1 MTSKN
6 DRLAAVPLFSHLG
19 KRELARVAEVVTEIE
34 VKAGTVLGREGHHSS
49 EAFVI
54 VSGTAAI
61 SIDGRKVAT
70 VGPGELVGEMGLL
83 DGGPRVATIT
93 AETDMDVYVI
103 EPGGFAPLLD
113 EPSISK
119 ALVKSLVQR
128 LRNAD
133 QLLHG

>member
-6 DRLAAVPLFSHLG
+6 DRLAQVPLFSHLG
-19 KRELARVAEVVTEIE
+19 RKELDRVAEVVTEVE
-34 VKAGTVLGREGHHSS
+34 VKAGAVLGREGHRGS

-61 SIDGRKVAT
+61 SIDGKQVAS

-83 DGGPRVATIT
+83 DGGPRAATIT
-93 AETDMDVYVI
+93 AETDMDLYII
-103 EPGGFAPLLD
+103 EPGGFSPLLD
-113 EPSISK
+113 VPSISK
-119 ALVKSLVQR
+119 ALVKSLAGR

-133 QLLHG
+133 NLLHG